1 MKRTLLL
8 VVVALLAS
16 PVKAGNN
23 SVNSEFSHAVGG
35 AAMAGAFVWA
45 SDAWCSKEDRGWVGF
60 YISTAL
66 GAVSQYYEYE
76 RGTNTGKEA
85 FLDAASH
92 ALGSAI
98 GAYVTDRYLLTPVI
112 APEEHGTYVGLTV
125 SLRY

>member
-45 SDAWCSKEDRGWVGF
+45 SDVWWSKEDRGWVGF

-92 ALGSAI
+92 ALGS
-98 GAYVTDRYLLTPVI
+98 YVTDRYLLAPVI